1 MTEVTGKYEIEDN
14 TDNARAMI
22 GMDDQDIFDDSDL
35 RKYRIE
41 LPNLYDDS
49 DLDPYEFRL
58 LAHYK
63 RVGRCTEG
71 TRTTAK
77 KCKMSPA
84 QVSERRR
91 SLHEKGFI
99 VMIEKPLPQGGYSY
113 SITVV
118 DKWRENFD
126 RYTPRSLSE
135 HPRSLSETK
144 NLEDEDFSKIIT
156 HWQNTHTFLNP
167 THANLLGCMLDEWRD
182 HARRL
187 PAGHPDREISP
198 AEVLIKAADITA
210 KNARNPHSISYMD
223 QVVKNFIQLGIG
235 IKPNQKQAVS
245 EYSTL

>member
-1 MTEVTGKYEIEDN
+1 
-14 TDNARAMI
+14 
-22 GMDDQDIFDDSDL
+22 
-35 RKYRIE
+35 
-41 LPNLYDDS
+41 
-49 DLDPYEFRL
+49 
-58 LAHYK
+58 
-63 RVGRCTEG
+63 
-71 TRTTAK
+71 
-77 KCKMSPA
+77 
-84 QVSERRR
+84 
-91 SLHEKGFI
+91 
-99 VMIEKPLPQGGYSY
+99 MIEKPLPQGGYSY

-126 RYTPRSLSE
+126 RYNPRSLSE